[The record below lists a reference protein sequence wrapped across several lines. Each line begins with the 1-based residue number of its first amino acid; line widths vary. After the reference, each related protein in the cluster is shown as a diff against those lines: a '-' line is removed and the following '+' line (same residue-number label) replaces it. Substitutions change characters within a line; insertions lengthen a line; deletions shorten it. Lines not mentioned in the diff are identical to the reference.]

1 MTSTRLGS
9 ATTLTR
15 SDSTNR
21 DESASAPR
29 MSYEAEQL
37 VIEHLDLVGY
47 AVASVLRRVP
57 SSVTRDELVSAGN
70 HALVLAARDY
80 DSSTGVPFSRY
91 ASVRIRGAVIDE
103 LRGMD
108 WATRG
113 ARSRARE
120 LQDATERLIASLHR
134 NPTREELAN
143 SLGTT
148 VEQVDQARMDLDRR
162 VLSLDGAKFPIA
174 QQVMCESPS
183 PEAQVIAKERLTY
196 LKAGINALTPKLRAV
211 IEALYFEGCAVADVA
226 NNLGVSQSRISQ
238 LRSEALGLI
247 RNAMSHALDSTLVE
261 REGEGVAARRREAYY
276 ATVAALAAGGM
287 RAAVA
292 AGPGA
297 VSAKVA

>member
-1 MTSTRLGS
+1 
-9 ATTLTR
+9 
-15 SDSTNR
+15 
-21 DESASAPR
+21 
-29 MSYEAEQL
+29 MSNEAEQL

-47 AVASVLRRVP
+47 AVTSVLRRVP
-57 SSVTRDELVSAGN
+57 SSVTRDELISAGN
-70 HALVLAARDY
+70 YALVLAARDY
-80 DSSTGVPFSRY
+80 DPSTGVPFSRY
-91 ASVRIRGAVIDE
+91 ASMRIRGAIIDE

-120 LQDATERLIASLHR
+120 LQDATERLTASLHR

-162 VLSLDGAKFPIA
+162 VLSLDAAKFPIA
-174 QQVMCESPS
+174 QQVACESPT

-211 IEALYFEGCAVADVA
+211 IEALYFEGCPVADVA

-247 RNAMSHALDSTLVE
+247 RDAMSHALGPAEVK
-261 REGEGVAARRREAYY
+261 REGEGIAARRRETYY
-276 ATVAALAAGGM
+276 ASVAALAASGL
-287 RAAVA
+287 RTAAVVGSGA
-292 AGPGA
+292 AP
-297 VSAKVA
+297 AKAA